1 MNTMQDAIGN
11 EHAPREGTPRIACLV
26 PSITELLF
34 DLGLADFVVARTGFC
49 IHPKPE
55 VLTVPKVGG
64 TKDVNLKK
72 LLSLNPSYI
81 IVNID
86 ENRKEVIEEIKQTAL
101 QVKIIVTHPCAPE
114 DNAALYALLGFI
126 FRCEESANTLIAQLH
141 AALAEA
147 RTLTQALPRE
157 RVLYLI
163 WKDPWMTVGADTYIA
178 RTLATVGWDCAQ
190 PEPEASAGA
199 GVRPEIPRYPSLL
212 DDNSVWQSVDRILL
226 SSEPYRFEDKHRAEL
241 ARLAPAVPSQL
252 IDGEITS
259 WYGSRAIPSMLALAH
274 IRLSASKKMNVTQR
288 PQGAN

>member
-1 MNTMQDAIGN
+1 MNAMHDAIGHN
-11 EHAPREGTPRIACLV
+11 HAPCAGTPRIACLV

-34 DLGLADFVVARTGFC
+34 DLDLGECVVARTGFC

-55 VLTVPKVGG
+55 VLNVPKVGG
-64 TKDVNLKK
+64 TKDVNIKK
-72 LLSLNPSYI
+72 LLSVNPTYI

-86 ENRKEVIEEIKQTAL
+86 ENRKEVIEEIKQTAP
-101 QVKIIVTHPCAPE
+101 QVHIVATHPRAPE

-126 FRCEESANTLIAQLH
+126 FRCEARADALIAQLH

-178 RTLATVGWDCAQ
+178 RTLATVGWDCVQ
-190 PEPEASAGA
+190 PEPKAGA
-199 GVRPEIPRYPSLL
+199 GDATTNPRYPSFLE
-212 DDNSVWQSVDRILL
+212 DNSVWQTVDRILL
-226 SSEPYRFEDKHRAEL
+226 SSEPYRFEETHRAEL
-241 ARLAPAVPSQL
+241 ARIAPEIPCQL

-259 WYGSRAIPSMLALAH
+259 WYGSRAIASMRALAH
-274 IRLSASKKMNVTQR
+274 VRLAASRKMNVTQR